1 MTESQDAHFFADQE
15 QWRRWL
21 EKNHDHAAEV
31 WVGYYTTDSGKPSVT
46 WPQTVDE
53 ALCFGWIDGNRK
65 HLDDVSYKIRFT
77 PRKRGS
83 VWSAANVKR
92 VQELTEQGRMQPA
105 GLKVFEARAE
115 SKTDEYPYENP
126 AEELPPEYEKPFR
139 ANANSLATNLLDPT
153 DVDADPQRVIAAAEN
168 DTAQRAHVRVVTA
181 PAKRD
186 VGVSSVDN
194 FAGRPGAEQHDHGY
208 HSISKQ
214 NQNQS
219 SDEFRGEFRS
229 QRGLLVHGW

>member
-1 MTESQDAHFFADQE
+1 MVFVKFGSCRPTSTLSAVRGGPILTPMTESQDVHFFADQQ

-21 EKNHDHAAEV
+21 EKNHDQAAEV

-126 AEELPPEYEKPFR
+126 TEELPPEYEKRFR
-139 ANANSLATNLLDPT
+139 ANAKAWEYWMAQAPSYRKTCIWWVVSAKQEATREKRIATLIEDSAQGIKSGTFKRAGGGSWSDP
-153 DVDADPQRVIAAAEN
+153 PG
-168 DTAQRAHVRVVTA
+168 
-181 PAKRD
+181 KR
-186 VGVSSVDN
+186 ST
-194 FAGRPGAEQHDHGY
+194 
-208 HSISKQ
+208 
-214 NQNQS
+214 
-219 SDEFRGEFRS
+219 
-229 QRGLLVHGW
+229 